1 MAEVLGVVASG
12 IAVVQAVQTVG
23 HVVSSLTQLWKEV
36 KDAPETSQNILDE
49 LEVAGELATAI
60 EAELQSPLSA
70 WPNDAGRAP
79 LTSLECFA
87 MHGCRQVYKNLDDL
101 VNDLAADIA
110 SSRRRKRLAAKTRVV
125 LKKETLTNYEK
136 RLQKALLFLN
146 AALQLNLA

>member
-23 HVVSSLTQLWKEV
+23 QVVSSLTQLWKEV
-36 KDAPETSQNILDE
+36 KDAPETIQNILDE

-60 EAELQSPLSA
+60 QAELQSPLST
-70 WPNDAGRAP
+70 WPNDAGGTP
-79 LTSLECFA
+79 LTSLECLA
-87 MHGCRQVYKNLDDL
+87 LHRCRQVYKTLEDL

-110 SSRRRKRLAAKTRVV
+110 SSRRRKRLMAKTRVV

-136 RLQKALLFLN
+136 RLQKALFFLN